1 MEKALNSAS
10 LDSVP
15 RHVREIMAC
24 LFRSGFQVWVVGGA
38 LRDML
43 SGRAPKDYDLATD
56 APADTIMKLFSRVI
70 PVGIQHG
77 TVRIHVDEGDI
88 EVTTVAPSGMDGILL
103 DLNRRDFTMN
113 ALALSYPEG
122 SLLDPHGGTEDLRRH
137 LLKTVG
143 NPRSRFREDPLRIL
157 RAARFMSAY
166 GCRMDRRMAA
176 AVKDELAGMGEIAA
190 ERIRDEMF
198 KLLLGKFVIDAF
210 EWMRRCGVLQKILPE
225 LQSSVSSGSKRS
237 YPFDPYRHTL
247 YTIGNCPPRLSVR
260 LAALLHRFSRRESLR
275 KQPGSSIRAQRG
287 QENHRAAQALM
298 KRWRMS
304 GRQIQ
309 EVNFLLSN
317 LLPPKAVRWDD
328 ASLRCLIAE
337 VGQDLL
343 EDLLDLSHAHL
354 LSRCRSKGPMNAFE
368 VLRSRIYRELELNRP
383 LTIRDLEVKGEDV
396 MRTLHLKPGPVVGE
410 ILQAILQRVLQDP
423 EFNRREALIAYIQEH
438 FNNHL

>member
-1 MEKALNSAS
+1 MNSAS

-56 APADTIMKLFSRVI
+56 APADAIMKLFSRVI
-70 PVGIQHG
+70 PVGIAHG

-88 EVTTVAPSGMDGILL
+88 EVTTVAPPGMEGILL
-103 DLNRRDFTMN
+103 DLDRRDFTMN

-122 SLLDPHGGTEDLRRH
+122 HLLDPHGGTEDLRRH

-143 NPRSRFREDPLRIL
+143 NPRSRFKEDPLRIL

-166 GCRMDRRMAA
+166 GCRMDGRMAA
-176 AVKDELAGMGEIAA
+176 AVKDELAGMDGIAA

-198 KLLLGKFVIDAF
+198 KLLSGKFVIEAF
-210 EWMRRCGVLQKILPE
+210 EWMRRCGVLRKIMPE
-225 LQSSVSSGSKRS
+225 LQSLVSSGSKRS

-247 YTIGNCPPRLSVR
+247 YTIGNCPPRLTVR
-260 LAALLHRFSRRESLR
+260 LAALLHHLDRRESLR
-275 KQPGSSIRAQRG
+275 KRPAPGRPGSG
-287 QENHRAAQALM
+287 QGNHRVALSLM

-304 GRQIQ
+304 RKQIQ
-309 EVNFLLSN
+309 EVNLLLNN
-317 LLPPKAVRWDD
+317 LLPPNAVRWGDV
-328 ASLRCLIAE
+328 SLRRLMAE
-337 VGQDLL
+337 VGHERL

-354 LSRCRSKGPMNAFE
+354 LSRGRSKGLMHAFE
-368 VLRSRIYRELELNRP
+368 VLRSKILREVALHPP
-383 LTIRDLEVKGEDV
+383 LHIGDLEVKGEDV
-396 MRTLHLKPGPVVGE
+396 MRVLHLKPGPVVGE
-410 ILQAILQRVLQDP
+410 ILQAVLQRVLQDP
-423 EFNRREALIAYIQEH
+423 QFNRREALMAYIQQR
-438 FNNHL
+438 FNNQL